1 MRTSRRV
8 SPVWQKGG
16 VNQRSSIDNVMLTLA
31 VIEKSR
37 YLGRSTYVMFTDAEK
52 CFDKLWLN
60 DGIFELWRCGTDIR
74 DCMMIRKLN
83 ARAEI
88 KVRTSVGSTDPFI
101 VEEIARQ
108 GTVYGPQICIAS
120 TDKVNIMGRKVETYY
135 GPDLPIEAGVFVD
148 DVSGVGGYTT
158 ANNVI
163 YNCRLLEEKKKFT
176 FNNKGGKTEYV
187 VIPVKN
193 DKEIKTITEKVKNGK
208 INRVPEHKML
218 GTWIA
223 ESGKYETDINK
234 KKTKL
239 QYMINTVRQRTLPQ
253 KLGKYAVDAKLKLA
267 ETIIIAG
274 LLHNA
279 EGFPSF
285 TETEIKELEK
295 VQHLIITELLGVPNS
310 TSYLALLLETGFWT
324 MKARLTYKKLML
336 YQNILKSDSRRTLK
350 SLVKVQ
356 KEENRRSTWY
366 GGIAEIISEYEL
378 TEWDPAII
386 LKSKWKTLVKK
397 KITEKTEIYIKQKL
411 STMTKGRTICQDKYE
426 KKGYLGE
433 VDTNTSRK
441 ITMMRLH
448 MSRLPGN
455 YRGKGEGICHLC
467 NAEKGQIEHYFVC
480 SKVQQLVHVW
490 KVEKDDIGRSEDVKS
505 LVKASKFI
513 DKVEQL
519 MEPTM
524 EIILNNNNNNNKG
537 NNNTVTVKVKDKM
550 K

>member
-1 MRTSRRV
+1 M
-8 SPVWQKGG
+8 
-16 VNQRSSIDNVMLTLA
+16 
-31 VIEKSR
+31 
-37 YLGRSTYVMFTDAEK
+37 
-52 CFDKLWLN
+52 
-60 DGIFELWRCGTDIR
+60 
-74 DCMMIRKLN
+74 
-83 ARAEI
+83 
-88 KVRTSVGSTDPFI
+88 
-101 VEEIARQ
+101 
-108 GTVYGPQICIAS
+108 
-120 TDKVNIMGRKVETYY
+120 
-135 GPDLPIEAGVFVD
+135 
-148 DVSGVGGYTT
+148 
-158 ANNVI
+158 
-163 YNCRLLEEKKKFT
+163 
-176 FNNKGGKTEYV
+176 
-187 VIPVKN
+187 
-193 DKEIKTITEKVKNGK
+193 KNGK

-397 KITEKTEIYIKQKL
+397 KITEK
-411 STMTKGRTICQDKYE
+411 
-426 KKGYLGE
+426 
-433 VDTNTSRK
+433 N
-441 ITMMRLH
+441 
-448 MSRLPGN
+448 
-455 YRGKGEGICHLC
+455 
-467 NAEKGQIEHYFVC
+467 
-480 SKVQQLVHVW
+480 
-490 KVEKDDIGRSEDVKS
+490 
-505 LVKASKFI
+505 
-513 DKVEQL
+513 
-519 MEPTM
+519 
-524 EIILNNNNNNNKG
+524 
-537 NNNTVTVKVKDKM
+537 
-550 K
+550 